1 MLYQSYFT
9 KNKIN
14 QLILN
19 RKINWFFDIKSIIY
33 KKIDKKLI
41 KKYAKQINFDFIYI
55 KKNIKELNNIKNS
68 FTSKKIKYKKFIKK
82 DKKFKIKIF
91 KLIELINK
99 EGLQSYF
106 KHFVVHGSIASGD
119 YIKNWSDFDT
129 FVVIK
134 DDVLEDI
141 NKIIKLRNILKKLYS
156 KILDFSKFQHH
167 GLIIYTEL
175 DLKNYLPGYL
185 PKEALYKN
193 FNIFRDEKIFF
204 FQNRKKINIS
214 LEYLKKRKN
223 FLKSAIK
230 NKIYGHHVINKSA
243 MKIPVQTDDPYMFQ
257 LIYHI
262 SSMLNVPILFL
273 DAIGKSSH
281 KKKSFQKFYK
291 IIEDKKVIKNIK
303 KNERLRKIFNGKK
316 IISNKIPS
324 WLIKEINKNYFSECA
339 STLEKT
345 LNQVNGIIKG
355 TK

>member
-1 MLYQSYFT
+1 
-9 KNKIN
+9 
-14 QLILN
+14 
-19 RKINWFFDIKSIIY
+19 
-33 KKIDKKLI
+33 
-41 KKYAKQINFDFIYI
+41 
-55 KKNIKELNNIKNS
+55 
-68 FTSKKIKYKKFIKK
+68 
-82 DKKFKIKIF
+82 
-91 KLIELINK
+91 
-99 EGLQSYF
+99 
-106 KHFVVHGSIASGD
+106 
-119 YIKNWSDFDT
+119 
-129 FVVIK
+129 
-134 DDVLEDI
+134 
-141 NKIIKLRNILKKLYS
+141 
-156 KILDFSKFQHH
+156 
-167 GLIIYTEL
+167 
-175 DLKNYLPGYL
+175 
-185 PKEALYKN
+185 
-193 FNIFRDEKIFF
+193 
-204 FQNRKKINIS
+204 
-214 LEYLKKRKN
+214 
-223 FLKSAIK
+223 
-230 NKIYGHHVINKSA
+230 